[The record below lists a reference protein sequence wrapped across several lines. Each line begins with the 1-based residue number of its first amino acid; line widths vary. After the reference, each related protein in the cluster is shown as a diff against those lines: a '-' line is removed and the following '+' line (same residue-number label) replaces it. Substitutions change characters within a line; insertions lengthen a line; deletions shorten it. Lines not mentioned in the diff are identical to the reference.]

1 MTATAAA
8 DPSPREPRRKK
19 ETREFFRACRFLL
32 PYRRMVI
39 TSILAALFVGGVTTV
54 GLSAMVPVLR
64 VLLNDDT
71 LQSWVDRQVV
81 EKRLGVR
88 LSEERGEEQIL
99 RADPDSI
106 AAKSGLKR
114 GDPIQPVGKFADPA
128 TRDVTVQSAS
138 GPVAVALPPVPG
150 HLQLGRKI

>member
-1 MTATAAA
+1 MTEPATAESAA
-8 DPSPREPRRKK
+8 ARPREHRKKK

-39 TSILAALFVGGVTTV
+39 TSICAALFVGGVTTV

-71 LQSWVDRQVV
+71 LQGWADRQIV

-99 RADPDSI
+99 RTNPESVAEI
-106 AAKSGLKR
+106 G
-114 GDPIQPVGKFADPA
+114 G
-128 TRDVTVQSAS
+128 AS
-138 GPVAVALPPVPG
+138 C
-150 HLQLGRKI
+150 

>member
-1 MTATAAA
+1 MTEAAA
-8 DPSPREPRRKK
+8 TVAPPAEKPRKTR

-71 LQSWVDRQVV
+71 LQGWADRQVV

-99 RADPDSI
+99 RTDPDGV
-106 AAKSGLKR
+106 AAKAGLKR
-114 GDPIQPVGKFADPA
+114 GDPIQPIGKYADPA
-128 TRDVTVQSAS
+128 ARAVTVQSLS
-138 GPVAVALPPVPG
+138 GPVTVTMPSVPG
-150 HLQLGRKI
+150 HLQLGR